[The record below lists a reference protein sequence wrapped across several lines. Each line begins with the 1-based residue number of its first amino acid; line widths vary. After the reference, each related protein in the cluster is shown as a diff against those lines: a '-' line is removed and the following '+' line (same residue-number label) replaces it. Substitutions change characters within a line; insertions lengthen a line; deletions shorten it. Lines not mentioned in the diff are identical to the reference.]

1 MAAIAVISI
10 SLESKRAGG
19 EGGIYHML
27 KIVLLLAAIGH
38 ILCGFCDCLLSYSP
52 GGKLDLKGAL
62 KDADRMREVFQDMP
76 PKWPFI
82 SMMLGVYAIAIFGFG
97 YLELSKWMGQ
107 YSTAASIVMFISAM
121 VFLISIVVHHVI
133 CGLVE
138 WFYIKLGR
146 TDEARNVVLEFQM
159 KTIATMVIGYLGLA
173 AFVITLFIIVVSG
186 RTSLPKWTCIFN
198 TLPLMVVLKPTKLPA
213 KGNIA
218 GAIMFIGL
226 LILI

>member
-1 MAAIAVISI
+1 
-10 SLESKRAGG
+10 
-19 EGGIYHML
+19 
-27 KIVLLLAAIGH
+27 
-38 ILCGFCDCLLSYSP
+38 
-52 GGKLDLKGAL
+52 
-62 KDADRMREVFQDMP
+62 MREVFQDMP

-133 CGLVE
+133 CGVVE

-146 TDEARNVVLEFQM
+146 TDEARNIVLEFQM

-186 RTSLPKWTCIFN
+186 RTSLPQWACVFN
-198 TLPLMVVLKPTKLPA
+198 TLPLMVVLMLTKLPA